1 MQAVRVVNPG
11 RQSSLEIQTV
21 EKPVP
26 APGELLVK
34 VYATAVNRADLMQR
48 NGVYPPPPGVS
59 DILGLEMA
67 GSVEGWGTS
76 CSGWQLGERVF
87 GLLPGGGY
95 AQYVTIPQA
104 LAMRMPDTM
113 SFEDA
118 AAVPEVF
125 LTAFQALCWLGEL
138 ASHESVLIHAGGS
151 GVGTAGIQLAKHLG
165 AKVFV
170 TASSGKHDACLE
182 IGADVAIDYKKEA
195 FDEVILQQTKGDGVN
210 LIVDFIGAP
219 YFEQNIAAL
228 GIDGR
233 LVLLAM
239 MGGSKVD
246 SVNLMH
252 LFRKR
257 IHLKASTL
265 RSRSLDYKT
274 ALTKDFQETFGEAL
288 KNGSIQ
294 PVVDSAFE
302 WNDVEAAHMRM
313 STNQNTGKIVLRVS

>member
-1 MQAVRVVNPG
+1 MQAVRIIKPG
-11 RQSSLEIQTV
+11 PQSSLEIQPV
-21 EKPVP
+21 EKPAP
-26 APGELLVK
+26 AAGELLVK
-34 VYATAVNRADLMQR
+34 VHATAVNRADLMQR
-48 NGVYPPPPGVS
+48 NGVYPPPPEAS

-67 GSVEGWGTS
+67 GTVEGWGAS
-76 CSGWQLGERVF
+76 CDGWQQGERVF

-95 AQYVTIPQA
+95 AEYVVIPQA

-138 ASHESVLIHAGGS
+138 APHESVLFHAGGS
-151 GVGTAGIQLAKHLG
+151 GVGTAGIQIAKHLG
-165 AKVFV
+165 ATVFV

-182 IGADVAIDYKKEA
+182 LGADVAIDYKKEA
-195 FDEVILQQTKGDGVN
+195 FDEVILKQTKGAGVN

-228 GIDGR
+228 GLDGR

-239 MGGSKVD
+239 MGGSTVE
-246 SVNLMH
+246 SVNLMQ

-257 IHLKASTL
+257 IQIKASTL
-265 RSRSLDYKT
+265 RSRSLAYKT
-274 ALTKDFQETFGEAL
+274 ALTRDFQQTFGEAIKKGIL
-288 KNGSIQ
+288 K
-294 PVVDSAFE
+294 PVVDGVFD
-302 WNDVEAAHMRM
+302 WRNVEAAHARM
-313 STNQNTGKIVLRVS
+313 SANQNTGKIVLRIS